1 LGTEVDRSYL
11 KQAKK
16 IHLNNTAA
24 ELMQLASVYNEGTLT
39 VDGSFS
45 VDTGKHTGRSPKDKH
60 IIADEATLDNV
71 WWENNAKIERD
82 KFNLLE
88 NDMLGHMNGKNLFI
102 QDLYAGTDPKEKIKV
117 KIITEFAWQALFI
130 QHLLYYQQDQNKK
143 TLKRIF

>member
-1 LGTEVDRSYL
+1 MGTEVDRSYL

-24 ELMQLASVYNEGTLT
+24 ELMQLASVYNEGILT

-82 KFNLLE
+82 KFNFSSSNCNACSLLAPT
-88 NDMLGHMNGKNLFI
+88 LGAKKGLLAPTLNATQL
-102 QDLYAGTDPKEKIKV
+102 
-117 KIITEFAWQALFI
+117 ALFDI
-130 QHLLYYQQDQNKK
+130 FVFHCNALVHNILLNFSNHGDNNSL
-143 TLKRIF
+143 T